1 MAVALILSSWCRRR
15 RRLTPTDTGPEVS
28 HCLTSAAAFVCVLL
42 LLLLRTGAVA
52 YNTAVTEED
61 GARLYHETAQF
72 MGAEWARFRAMVHA
86 LPFDANCSQ
95 PMDVDT
101 RNMLGMQLRAYIAR
115 VDRIRRTSGNSI
127 TLLMDRVTQ
136 NRNHGTCAYVV
147 VALSS
152 VFCDDSLSRCLLATP
167 PLSVCPSLLLALLSC
182 LHHHCSRWRQ
192 RWRHRGE

>member
-42 LLLLRTGAVA
+42 LLLLRTGTVA

-72 MGAEWARFRAMVHA
+72 MEMHWARFRAMVHA
-86 LPFDANCSQ
+86 LRVDANCSQ

-101 RNMLGMQLRAYIAR
+101 RNMLGMQLRAYIAGA
-115 VDRIRRTSGNSI
+115 DRIRRTSGNSI

-136 NRNHGTCAYVV
+136 NRNHGTCAY
-147 VALSS
+147 
-152 VFCDDSLSRCLLATP
+152 R
-167 PLSVCPSLLLALLSC
+167 
-182 LHHHCSRWRQ
+182 
-192 RWRHRGE
+192 